1 MIHTNNTETILRWT
15 VLKDIHGRSIEE
27 LDGSVDEFIKSLE
40 AVKAR
45 DKKSCPLITLVD
57 FGDKTS
63 SNGSLRNN
71 ANVLRIQGVI
81 GDYDEGLVK
90 MEEAQQILT
99 SAGIFSILYPTPSNT
114 VEKPRW
120 RVIAPTSTQMPTAEH
135 RRLTERLNAILKG
148 VLAKESFT
156 LSQSYYFG
164 DVGTNNYKV
173 IKTDGI
179 FIDKLEPSQEL
190 EAPKQIE
197 SIKQAGTDT
206 FLAPSLID
214 DLRSALAHMAPDDRD
229 LWQRMG
235 HALKTIG
242 NAGLDLWLE
251 WSSKSDKYDLAK
263 ELKTW
268 ESFKPT
274 NTGYQAV
281 FAEASRQGWINPLSS
296 NSTVIAEVKK
306 VSPIKAGTDI
316 SSLFQSLTLNKEDV
330 STMAEAEFLIPNMIV
345 RGHLLSYMSPG
356 NGGKTTIF
364 VYLCEKLAEQGL
376 NVLYINVDGS
386 PADLKRHYEH
396 ASVHGYKVIA
406 PDAKTGKSTEDVLAI
421 FEAIA
426 MGEARCDDVVIV
438 IDTLKKFLDVINKQH
453 SKKFYK
459 MLRAITVK
467 GATICLLGHTNKYA
481 GEDGKTI
488 YEGTGDTRNDVDELI
503 YLDSCPNTY
512 KNTLEVTTR
521 PDKVRAEFHPRSF
534 IIQLP
539 DRQVT
544 ESPSP
549 INILANEDKK
559 MLELMNEAIGSGLH
573 SQQDIV
579 AYVESRTSHS
589 TKKIRTRLI
598 KFSQNN
604 PPDIVARKTGVRKEI
619 SYELAPVMPSLF
631 AGVTAK

>member
-1 MIHTNNTETILRWT
+1 MINANNTETILRWT

-27 LDGSVDEFIKSLE
+27 LDGSTDEFIKSLE

-57 FGDKTS
+57 FGDKKS

-71 ANVLRIQGVI
+71 ANVLCIQGVI
-81 GDYDEGLVK
+81 GDYDEGQVK
-90 MEEAQQILT
+90 MEEAQQMLA

-114 VEKPRW
+114 EEKPRW
-120 RVIAPTSTQMPTAEH
+120 RVIAPTSTQMPTTEH
-135 RRLTERLNAILKG
+135 RRLTERLDAILKG
-148 VLAKESFT
+148 ALAKESFT

-164 DVGTNNYKV
+164 DVGTNDYKV
-173 IKTDGI
+173 VMTDGT
-179 FIDKLEPSQEL
+179 FIDKLEPLQEL

-197 SIKQAGTDT
+197 STKKTSADL

-214 DLRSALAHMAPDDRD
+214 DLRSALAHMPSDSRD
-229 LWQRMG
+229 LYICMG
-235 HALKTIG
+235 HAIKTIG
-242 NAGLDLWLE
+242 DSGYELWIS
-251 WSSKSDKYDLAK
+251 WSSKSAK
-263 ELKTW
+263 FDPIQARRDW
-268 ESFKPT
+268 ESFKPK
-274 NTGYQAV
+274 NTGYQAI
-281 FAEASRQGWINPLSS
+281 FAEASRQGWINPLSG
-296 NSTVIAEVKK
+296 NSTGIAEVKIL
-306 VSPIKAGTDI
+306 SPIKAGTDI
-316 SSLFQSLTLNKEDV
+316 PSLFQSLTLTKEDV

-386 PADLKRHYEH
+386 PADLKRHFEH
-396 ASVHGYKVIA
+396 ASNHGYKVIA
-406 PDAKTGKSTEDVLAI
+406 PDAKTGKSTEDIVAI

-579 AYVESRTSHS
+579 AYVESHTSLS
-589 TKKIRTRLI
+589 TKKIRARLI

-604 PPDIVARKTGVRKEI
+604 PPDIVAIKTGVRKEI
-619 SYELAPVMPSLF
+619 SYELAPELQGLF
-631 AGVTAK
+631 AGVMAK

>member
-1 MIHTNNTETILRWT
+1 M
-15 VLKDIHGRSIEE
+15 KDIHGRSIEE

-206 FLAPSLID
+206 FLAPSLTD
-214 DLRSALAHMAPDDRD
+214 DLRSALAHMAADDRD

-481 GEDGKTI
+481 GEDGKII

>member
-1 MIHTNNTETILRWT
+1 
-15 VLKDIHGRSIEE
+15 
-27 LDGSVDEFIKSLE
+27 
-40 AVKAR
+40 
-45 DKKSCPLITLVD
+45 
-57 FGDKTS
+57 
-63 SNGSLRNN
+63 
-71 ANVLRIQGVI
+71 
-81 GDYDEGLVK
+81 
-90 MEEAQQILT
+90 
-99 SAGIFSILYPTPSNT
+99 
-114 VEKPRW
+114 
-120 RVIAPTSTQMPTAEH
+120 
-135 RRLTERLNAILKG
+135 
-148 VLAKESFT
+148 
-156 LSQSYYFG
+156 
-164 DVGTNNYKV
+164 
-173 IKTDGI
+173 
-179 FIDKLEPSQEL
+179 
-190 EAPKQIE
+190 
-197 SIKQAGTDT
+197 
-206 FLAPSLID
+206 
-214 DLRSALAHMAPDDRD
+214 
-229 LWQRMG
+229 
-235 HALKTIG
+235 
-242 NAGLDLWLE
+242 
-251 WSSKSDKYDLAK
+251 
-263 ELKTW
+263 
-268 ESFKPT
+268 
-274 NTGYQAV
+274 
-281 FAEASRQGWINPLSS
+281 
-296 NSTVIAEVKK
+296 
-306 VSPIKAGTDI
+306 
-316 SSLFQSLTLNKEDV
+316 
-330 STMAEAEFLIPNMIV
+330 
-345 RGHLLSYMSPG
+345 
-356 NGGKTTIF
+356 
-364 VYLCEKLAEQGL
+364 L

-396 ASVHGYKVIA
+396 ASAHGYKVIA

-559 MLELMNEAIGSGLH
+559 MLELMNEAIGKGLY

-579 AYVESRTSHS
+579 AYVESLTSHS

-631 AGVTAK
+631 AGVMAK